1 MSTLRL
7 EVVTP
12 EKTIVNEEVEMVLC
26 PGEAGEFGVLPNH
39 ASILSAIKI
48 GALVYRANGK
58 DETMFVSGGF
68 VDVNGNTCSLL
79 AETAELARDIDEM
92 RAREAHE
99 RARRR
104 LEEKKEELDVLRAE
118 AALQRAI
125 MRLKILGQNI

>member
-68 VDVNGNTCSLL
+68 VDVNGNTCSVL

-125 MRLKILGQNI
+125 MRLKILGKNI